1 MAAINFVALTAY
13 WGSDEADSTIK
24 LSAKKWNEI
33 RAGAQLEKDAWSYY
47 EGQRFRVVWLFG
59 PGQVTI
65 DGEDGLQCVVGLA
78 VDELIVNPILSGSS
92 E

>member
-1 MAAINFVALTAY
+1 MAAKNFVELTAY
-13 WGSDEADSTIK
+13 WGNDDADSTIK

-33 RAGAQLEKDAWSYY
+33 RAGAQFEKDAWSNY

-59 PGQVTI
+59 SGQVTI
-65 DGEDGLQCVVGLA
+65 DGEDGMQCVVGLP
-78 VDELIVNPILSGSS
+78 VEELIVNPILSGSS